1 MVKLYTNYFNNPA
14 LKEPPLDGGLKVG
27 ISRRRPPWA
36 KHVGLREEPLAPPGY
51 LLNAYQASEKT
62 PEDIARFQRVYRERL
77 EAFGIDAVKERLEEV
92 AAGAEEAI
100 LLCHEKVPEKFC
112 HRRVLA
118 AWFEEQTGE
127 PIEEVV

>member
-1 MVKLYTNYFNNPA
+1 MVKLYTSYFNNPA
-14 LKEPPLDGGLKVG
+14 LKESPLDGVLKVG

-51 LLNAYQASEKT
+51 LLNAYQASEKP

-77 EAFGIDAVKERLEEV
+77 EAV

-127 PIEEVV
+127 PIKEVV